1 MLSNCDNTIYV
12 LNFETMNKKNYKWV
26 VYFIGITVITTIAVQ
41 VYWNLREYQINK
53 QNLISTVQL
62 SLDNSVEAYFVNL
75 TKSGI
80 ITYTSLDSV
89 NLKEKT
95 DTIIVST
102 KSRRDFRKKIDSTLN
117 NMAKHDGEKPILIK
131 SPRNNFHPYFIEKKT
146 LPKHF
151 DSLISK
157 VIISISRDTLDLK
170 KLDTYLIDELKRN
183 KIDVTYALK
192 YNYIPFHEDDS
203 IGTKTIEYN
212 LNNFPKKYLTTISNS
227 NFLPHRSKLE
237 LYFTNETTI
246 LLRNSFISILLS
258 LLLSISIIA
267 SLLYLLKT
275 IYKQK
280 QLAEVKNDLINNITH
295 EFKTPIATI
304 STALEAMKNFNALND
319 KVKSEKYIAIANSQ
333 VSKLNLMVEKI
344 LETAALNHEELAL
357 NKQPINLVE
366 LVEEVIE
373 KYKIINSEKTFK
385 FSSSIKTTLINLDK
399 FHFENA
405 LGNIIDNAIKYGGDQ
420 INIELTSIKNKIVIL
435 IKDSGN
441 GISKAH
447 KEKVFEQ
454 FYRIPMGNTHNVKGF
469 GIGLYYTK
477 KIIEKHNG
485 TVTIIYDKN
494 NSTLFK
500 IELPNE

>member
-1 MLSNCDNTIYV
+1 
-12 LNFETMNKKNYKWV
+12 MNKKNYKWV

-41 VYWNLREYQINK
+41 VYWNFREYQINK
-53 QNLISTVQL
+53 QNLISKVQL

-102 KSRRDFRKKIDSTLN
+102 KSRKDFRKKIDSTLN

-131 SPRNNFHPYFIEKKT
+131 SPRNNFRPYFTENSA

-170 KLDTYLIDELKRN
+170 KLDTYLIDEFKRN

-227 NFLPHRSKLE
+227 NFLSHRSKLE

-267 SLLYLLKT
+267 SLVYLLKT

-319 KVKSEKYIAIANSQ
+319 KVKSEKYIEIANSQ

-344 LETAALNHEELAL
+344 LETAALNHEELAI

-477 KIIEKHNG
+477 KIIEKHDG